1 MDTGV
6 RYFSVRNINE
16 KLHEKKNSGREVQFR
31 ACSMDD
37 INLHEFEE
45 KKLFSFEKISGTEAE
60 LDRYIKKN
68 LGNNVIGKSTRYLN
82 SGHD

>member
-45 KKLFSFEKISGTEAE
+45 KKRT
-60 LDRYIKKN
+60 
-68 LGNNVIGKSTRYLN
+68 V
-82 SGHD
+82 